1 MFALEEKEV
10 VAMLPT
16 PILSLICL
24 TEWKRNKQAGLTFC
38 ENHCDTFKLIGHG
51 EEIKMLKL

>member
-24 TEWKRNKQAGLTFC
+24 TEWKRNKQARLTFC
-38 ENHCDTFKLIGHG
+38 KNHFATFKLIGHR
-51 EEIKMLKL
+51 EEIKI

>member
-1 MFALEEKEV
+1 MFALKEKEV

-38 ENHCDTFKLIGHG
+38 ENHSATFKLIGHG
-51 EEIKMLKL
+51 EEIKMLKV

>member
-38 ENHCDTFKLIGHG
+38 ENHSATFKLIGHG

>member
-1 MFALEEKEV
+1 MFAPEEKEV

-24 TEWKRNKQAGLTFC
+24 TEWKRNKQARLTFC
-38 ENHCDTFKLIGHG
+38 EIHPATFKLIGHR